1 VKIPKGPT
9 CIGWPCSIEGYSEKI
24 HGLGCMYVSKTIEK
38 SSDLDLEEYDD
49 HPKTMTMFGLC
60 TTGVV
65 KKWSVVR
72 NKID

>member
-1 VKIPKGPT
+1 MDSGV
-9 CIGWPCSIEGYSEKI
+9 
-24 HGLGCMYVSKTIEK
+24 LYVSKTIEK
-38 SSDLDLEEYDD
+38 SSDLDLEEYEY
-49 HPKTMTMFGLC
+49 HPKIMTMFGLC